1 MSITSRFWKAI
12 GCVLVVAL
20 LVCAGQLQA
29 AVISSVVET
38 GGDNEA
44 TDTIAAQWT
53 GQTFTVSVAGEPV
66 PGLVVGD
73 SYTVGFFNDLAPAM
87 VDRNYRYYNVATT
100 PALIPVPAYLAGK
113 EYIMSGND
121 NRDNAQ
127 YRLDVTVNEPART
140 YMLIDNRL
148 SDGDGATPPTF
159 GPTSMQWIL
168 DQGWTAVSTGNNR
181 AGSLAFPDEVGFDEG
196 SDNTINQW
204 FSVFSKDFPAGTF
217 SLFQADN
224 TGRNMY
230 GVVVAPVPEPSTVT
244 LLATAALALVGFCRR
259 RG

>member
-12 GCVLVVAL
+12 GCVLVLAL
-20 LVCAGQLQA
+20 MACAGQLQA
-29 AVISSVVET
+29 AVIGGVVET

-44 TDTIAAQWT
+44 TDTIVAQWT
-53 GQTFTVSVAGEPV
+53 GQTFPVSVAGEPV

-73 SYTVGFFNDLAPAM
+73 SYTVGTFGHKSPAM
-87 VDRNYRYYNVATT
+87 VDRAHRHYNVSDTV
-100 PALIPVPAYLAGK
+100 LVPTYLNGA

-140 YMLIDNRL
+140 YMLIDTRL
-148 SDGDGATPPTF
+148 SDGDANTPPTF

-168 DQGWTAVSTGNNR
+168 DQGWTAVKTGNNR
-181 AGSLAFPDEVGFDEG
+181 TADLTLPDEVGIDEG
-196 SDNTINQW
+196 ADDTINTW
-204 FSVFSKDFPAGTF
+204 YAVFSKDFPTGTF

-224 TGRNMY
+224 AGRNMY
-230 GVVVAPVPEPSTVT
+230 GVVVAPVPEPSTIT
-244 LLATAALALVGFCRR
+244 LLASAALALVGFCRR
-259 RG
+259 RGS